1 MFLINSRSYL
11 FWGTLYLHSLFSWWF
26 EKEKSISA
34 ISFIHFNYPLHI
46 SPIHFHF
53 SDCISQEICRGS
65 LWVFPPL
72 SFHLGSIS
80 QVAKCPLYPISTSS
94 SWVNT
99 LSSALSLSF
108 QTNFTDSPRPWFKK
122 NSSLYIC
129 VEVILHL
136 RTENFLNS
144 TIFNSIGIVL
154 LQSSD
159 QFRFFV
165 K

>member
-34 ISFIHFNYPLHI
+34 ISFIHFNCPLHI

-72 SFHLGSIS
+72 SLHLGSIS

-108 QTNFTDSPRPWFKK
+108 QTNFTDSPRPWLKEIRLCTFAWRL
-122 NSSLYIC
+122 LYN
-129 VEVILHL
+129 
-136 RTENFLNS
+136 RTFEAWEFPQLNY
-144 TIFNSIGIVL
+144 F
-154 LQSSD
+154 
-159 QFRFFV
+159 
-165 K
+165 